1 MKKSIKVFGLRETPI
16 GRTGRDGVK
25 VITAP
30 DGRGA
35 QVTFP
40 YPVWNTRKHVWT
52 LLGRVSRKMKEALAA
67 QRVAEKS
74 DPPER
79 KRAARPDDIPVVAA
93 A

>member
-1 MKKSIKVFGLRETPI
+1 M
-16 GRTGRDGVK
+16 GRRHM
-25 VITAP
+25 IIAP
-30 DGRGA
+30 DNSGA
-35 QVTFP
+35 QVTFS

-52 LLGRVSRKMKEALAA
+52 LLGQVSRKMKAALAA

-79 KRAARPDDIPVVAA
+79 KRAARPDAVPAVAA